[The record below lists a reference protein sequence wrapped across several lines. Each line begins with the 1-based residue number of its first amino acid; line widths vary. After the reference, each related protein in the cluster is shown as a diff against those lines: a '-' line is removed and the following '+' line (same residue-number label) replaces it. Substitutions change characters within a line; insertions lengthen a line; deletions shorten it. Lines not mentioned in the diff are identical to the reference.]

1 MGTRP
6 EATHRAP
13 LPAWATPRSSTEDID
28 DWVLD
33 LRETIRTEEAPPM
46 LASLAPDDDDDPA
59 PELEVRYSGQP
70 LPSRH

>member
-1 MGTRP
+1 LGDP
-6 EATHRAP
+6 EVVVR
-13 LPAWATPRSSTEDID
+13 RID

-33 LRETIRTEEAPPM
+33 LRETIRTEEAPPL
-46 LASLAPDDDDDPA
+46 LASLAPDDDDEPA